1 MFKWR
6 GGASGR
12 GGGGREG
19 SERASLERQ
28 LCKELVPRCSDVHL
42 FFDKNLLLLNKQ
54 LCLIESL

>member
-1 MFKWR
+1 MPVE
-6 GGASGR
+6 